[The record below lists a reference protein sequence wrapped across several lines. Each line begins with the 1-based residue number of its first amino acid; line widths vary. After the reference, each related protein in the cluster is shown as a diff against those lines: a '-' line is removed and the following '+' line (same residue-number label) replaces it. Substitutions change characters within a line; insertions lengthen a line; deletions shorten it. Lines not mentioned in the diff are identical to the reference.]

1 MKELSVFKTK
11 DTMTSLKL
19 SSFKDGIPDMVDAVP
34 PIISNKEQA
43 EAIADNAEQAS
54 DILEIFNSGNFFL
67 MVILGG
73 SMQQLYGMIRA
84 IQLISLPAVIDIKMP
99 VNMFI
104 FMQICIM
111 FAAMD
116 ILQGEDI
123 IAFYFTFHETLP
135 VN

>member
-1 MKELSVFKTK
+1 
-11 DTMTSLKL
+11 
-19 SSFKDGIPDMVDAVP
+19 
-34 PIISNKEQA
+34 
-43 EAIADNAEQAS
+43 
-54 DILEIFNSGNFFL
+54 